1 MKVKKLLDWKNEYE
15 NNLYEDCIVD
25 ESGFEIY
32 ELDLEDGKEKFVFK
46 IDWDRRGDYDIEMIF
61 GEING
66 KYDNV
71 DIEIEDMEKFI
82 MENRS

>member
-1 MKVKKLLDWKNEYE
+1 MKIKKLLDWKNEYE

-32 ELDLEDGKEKFVFK
+32 EVDLEDDKEKFVFK
-46 IDWDRRGDYDIEMIF
+46 VDWDRRGDSDIELIS
-61 GEING
+61 GNV
-66 KYDNV
+66 DNV
-71 DIEIEDMEKFI
+71 DYEEDMKMFI

>member
-1 MKVKKLLDWKNEYE
+1 MKIKKLLDWKNEYE

-25 ESGFEIY
+25 ESGFEIF

-46 IDWDRRGDYDIEMIF
+46 IDWYRSGDYDIEMIF

-82 MENRS
+82 MENR